1 MCVDLSPS
9 GHFDILPLLG
19 MLPSPPLVRRGQDF
33 QRALGEVQPKFGA
46 DNQELQT
53 LYANGIVSY
62 SQEFEDVRT
71 TLGRLVEQ
79 TRLSERTPIMSVR
92 LPPRRGEEERL
103 RCVRLS
109 YMLCEERERGGG
121 EWGFESRVFV

>member
-1 MCVDLSPS
+1 M
-9 GHFDILPLLG
+9 
-19 MLPSPPLVRRGQDF
+19 
-33 QRALGEVQPKFGA
+33 QPKFGA

-92 LPPRRGEEERL
+92 HPSLLIRAGQ
-103 RCVRLS
+103 
-109 YMLCEERERGGG
+109 
-121 EWGFESRVFV
+121 